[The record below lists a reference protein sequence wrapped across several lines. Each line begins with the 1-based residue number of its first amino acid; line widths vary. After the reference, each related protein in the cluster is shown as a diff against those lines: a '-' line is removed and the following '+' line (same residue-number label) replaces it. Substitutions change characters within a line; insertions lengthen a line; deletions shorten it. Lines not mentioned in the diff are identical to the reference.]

1 MAGFLDK
8 AKQVAQQA
16 LDEAKKGVETGQAKL
31 DEAQAKR
38 EASKLLAALGAAFYA
53 EQRSGGSRADV
64 DTALQGGRPVRH
76 RERHRWLPRRRGGG
90 SLSPGAAPAPTPPPA
105 PSPPPAA
112 PSAPPADPPAA
123 GGSAYDV
130 PPPGA

>member
-16 LDEAKKGVETGQAKL
+16 LDEAKKGVETGQSKL

-38 EASKLLAALGAAFYA
+38 DAGKVLSALGAAFYA

-64 DTALQGGRPVRH
+64 DAALQAVDAFVAENGTDAF
-76 RERHRWLPRRRGGG
+76 
-90 SLSPGAAPAPTPPPA
+90 PGQEAATPPPPPPA
-105 PSPPPAA
+105 PAPSPAPQP
-112 PSAPPADPPAA
+112 PSAPAEPPSAG

-130 PPPGA
+130 PPTA